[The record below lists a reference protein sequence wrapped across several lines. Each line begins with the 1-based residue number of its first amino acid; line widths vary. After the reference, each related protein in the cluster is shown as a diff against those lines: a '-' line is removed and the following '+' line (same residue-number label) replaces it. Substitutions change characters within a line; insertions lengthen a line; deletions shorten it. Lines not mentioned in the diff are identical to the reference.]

1 MKVRL
6 KHRKLAAELAKSPI
20 SLNRWAQKIGVSSGH
35 LSQLVNGRRVY
46 LRAKTRRKLMDALG
60 LSFQELFEIEEARR
74 GPGLRG
80 LRRGRLSWSRGWGP
94 LFPEETTA
102 MKWMSH
108 FRFALRQ
115 IRRRKGF
122 TAAAVLT
129 LAIGIG
135 SGTALFSLVN
145 TLLWKPF
152 PYQDPEEV
160 VRVYTTDQRRDRLNF
175 SYPNFEELR
184 DGSQAVFSH
193 VAAHDWE
200 PFSLSGGDQP
210 IRVGGGQVSANL
222 FQVLGVQPIVGRV
235 FGPEEDRLGAARV
248 VVLRESLWRSY
259 FGEDPDIAG
268 KTVRLNGEP
277 ATVLG
282 VLPDEAQ
289 YPHRVD
295 LWVPLAP
302 VAGDSSRG
310 STFLQVSARLNEG
323 VSPSQAQ
330 QALQS
335 LAQSWRERFP
345 QLHEN
350 TGIRVAPLR
359 EDQLRNVGRMTGP
372 LLGVVL
378 FVLLIVCANVANLL
392 LARGVSRE
400 REFAVR
406 SALGAGRMRLVQQL
420 FCESLVLAGMGGL
433 LGCLVGLGGV
443 RLMMAMIPVQ
453 VPAWVDVGLDWRI
466 LLFVLSASL
475 FSALVFGLLPA
486 LQGTRQDLVAPLRG
500 ERASGGGRR
509 RLRSMLVV
517 GEVALSVV
525 LLVGAGLMI
534 RQVQQLASI
543 DPGFETEG
551 RLTAGMDLLTWLDRS
566 DEERT
571 AHVHR
576 FLERLQALPGA
587 EAVAAIDRM
596 PFKGSTNMRSV
607 CAQGQSSEECD
618 DNTGP
623 IIQVVSPDYF
633 QAMGIPIL
641 RGRTFGGELNP
652 SSREAIVSQSLAEA
666 LWPGESAL
674 GQGVRLRGPGLED
687 QWMSVVGVV
696 QDSLQMQVLQ
706 RPWPLL
712 YLPYQDNGLGRM
724 SWVVKARE
732 GVDPLSLAEPLR
744 QAVGEIDPLQ
754 PVHEVMTLQELFD
767 RSIWSWRFF
776 GSLFRTFA
784 VVALILAAVGLY
796 GVMAYSVSERR
807 MEMGIRM
814 ALGAKRRQVIIH
826 VLRQGGILVAIGSV
840 LGLLMGLGAG
850 TLLSSILFQVSA
862 FEPWVYCAV
871 VVVMVATS
879 LMALFLPARRAS
891 RYDPAVALKADG

>member
-6 KHRKLAAELAKSPI
+6 KHRKLAAALAESSI

-35 LSQLVNGRRVY
+35 LSQMVNGRRVY
-46 LRAKTRRKLMDALG
+46 LRAETRRKLLDALG
-60 LSFQELFEIEEARR
+60 LSFQELFEIEEERR
-74 GPGLRG
+74 RHGLGG

-94 LFPEETTA
+94 LIPEETTA
-102 MKWMSH
+102 MKWISH

-115 IRRRKGF
+115 MRRRKGF

-129 LAIGIG
+129 LMIGIG

-145 TLLWKPF
+145 TILWKPF
-152 PYQDPEEV
+152 PYQDPEEI
-160 VRVYTTDQRRDRLNF
+160 VRVLGTDQRNDRLNF
-175 SYPNFEELR
+175 SYPDFEELR

-200 PFSLSGGDQP
+200 PFSLAGGDQP
-210 IRVGGGQVSANL
+210 IRVGGGQVSASL

-235 FGPEEDRLGAARV
+235 FGPDEDRPGAARV
-248 VVLRESLWRSY
+248 LVLREALWRTY
-259 FGEDPDIAG
+259 FGADPDIAG
-268 KTVRLNGEP
+268 RTVQLNGQP
-277 ATVLG
+277 ATILG

-295 LWVPLAP
+295 LWIPLGQ
-302 VAGDSSRG
+302 VAGESTRG
-310 STFLQVSARLNEG
+310 ATFLQVTARLNEG
-323 VSPSQAQ
+323 VSPQ
-330 QALQS
+330 QAGQALES
-335 LAQSWRERFP
+335 IAASWRERFP

-350 TGIRVAPLR
+350 RGIWVQPLR
-359 EDQLRNVGRMTGP
+359 EEQVRNMKDMSAA
-372 LLGVVL
+372 LLGVVV

-420 FCESLVLAGMGGL
+420 FCESLLLAGLGGL
-433 LGCLVGLGGV
+433 LGCLVGLAGV
-443 RLMMAMIPVQ
+443 RLMMAAIPVYI
-453 VPAWVDVGLDWRI
+453 PAWVNASMDWRI
-466 LLFVLSASL
+466 LAFVLSASL

-486 LQGTRQDLVAPLRG
+486 LQGTRQDLIAPLRG
-500 ERASGGGRR
+500 ERASGGGRK

-517 GEVALSVV
+517 GEVALSVA

-534 RQVQQLASI
+534 RQVQQLSSI
-543 DPGFETEG
+543 DPGFETDG

-576 FLERLQALPGA
+576 LIERLQALPGA
-587 EAVAAIDRM
+587 EAVAAVDRLS
-596 PFKGSTNMRSV
+596 FKGSTNMRSI

-618 DNTGP
+618 DNPGP
-623 IIQVVSPDYF
+623 IVQVVSPDYF
-633 QAMGIPIL
+633 KAMGIPIL
-641 RGRTFGGELNP
+641 RGRTFDGSLNP
-652 SSREAIVSQSLAEA
+652 SGREAIVSQSLAEA
-666 LWPGESAL
+666 LWPDETAL
-674 GQGVRLRGPGLED
+674 GQSLRMRGSGTED
-687 QWMSVVGVV
+687 EWMTVVAVV

-712 YLPYQDNGLGRM
+712 YLPYQDNALGRM
-724 SWVVKARE
+724 SWVVKARP
-732 GVDPLSLAEPLR
+732 GVDPLSLSEPLR
-744 QAVGEIDPLQ
+744 QAVASVDPLQ
-754 PVHEVMTLQELFD
+754 PVHEVMTLQEVFD
-767 RSIWSWRFF
+767 VSIWSWRFF
-776 GSLFRTFA
+776 GSLFRAFA
-784 VVALILAAVGLY
+784 GVALILAAVGLY

-814 ALGAKRRQVIIH
+814 ALGAKRRQVITH
-826 VLRQGGILVAIGSV
+826 VLRQGGILVAVGSV

-850 TLLSSILFQVSA
+850 TLLSNILYRVAA
-862 FEPWVYCAV
+862 FEPWVYLAV
-871 VVVMVATS
+871 VAVMFFTA
-879 LMALFLPARRAS
+879 LLALFLPARRAS
-891 RYDPAVALKADG
+891 RYDPAVALRADG